1 MQRGR
6 NKKKEEEKPS
16 FLSKR
21 VVRTQIRNEW
31 ENIRLEET
39 FRQMNRDRY
48 NKNYNFIKNTQDL
61 NKRLLEIH
69 KVKTKLSVSPE
80 RRLFARK
87 HGFEIKAQDFEM
99 NYFMRLLF
107 DKEAFLDDLPSP
119 LIRVQ
124 DLKFAEEVEEM
135 EKVLAKKQE
144 KEDTT
149 PKQQEIIIDTAR
161 HGTLQKVRK
170 IEPPKKGREMWKFH
184 LEKRQVER
192 EGVMSQEQETE
203 LQQVVN
209 AYRKRIVYKIEQI
222 KRPATAQPLS
232 FKQRQHSSAS
242 TRKRQQSAGPVI
254 RRHDDT
260 NKQEK
265 LANEVT
271 QQLPNISINEISQ
284 DNKCN
289 QTSNTRSQRPASCIS
304 STRSKT
310 GDLLRGRSRST
321 YSAKSKRPENSYSEM
336 RLHICGQTKSLFVS
350 KF

>member
-48 NKNYNFIKNTQDL
+48 NKNYNFIKKTQDL

-124 DLKFAEEVEEM
+124 DLKFAK

-144 KEDTT
+144 KEDTP

-192 EGVMSQEQETE
+192 EGVMSHEQETE

-232 FKQRQHSSAS
+232 FKRRQHSSAS
-242 TRKRQQSAGPVI
+242 TRKRQQSAGPVT

-265 LANEVT
+265 LTNEVT
-271 QQLPNISINEISQ
+271 EQLPNLSINGISQ

-289 QTSNTRSQRPASCIS
+289 HKSNTRSQRPASCIS

-310 GDLLRGRSRST
+310 SDFSCGRLRST
-321 YSAKSKRPENSYSEM
+321 YSAKSKRPEKSYSEM
-336 RLHICGQTKSLFVS
+336 RLHVCGQTKSLFVS